1 MANEL
6 ATVQDM
12 KTMAK
17 AIVAS
22 GFAGCKNEDQALTLM
37 LIAQAEGRHPGII
50 ARDYHVIN
58 GRPSL
63 KADTMLARFQ
73 EQGGTVRWNCL
84 TNERAEAVFSH
95 KRGGELTIDWD
106 IQRAK
111 QAGVYDSN
119 PNWKKYPRAQ
129 LRSRC
134 ITEGIRSILP
144 GVLCGVYTPE
154 EIADMDTGPR
164 TPDYSIHD
172 SQPTANATP
181 KEAVDAIKNA
191 PAGSDKGEATEEHR
205 EQFVNYLQTAF
216 AAIGD
221 AVREVVEC
229 HGYNSID
236 EVHPKDFRPIMRAV
250 KELMPKK

>member
-1 MANEL
+1 MGSEI

-84 TNERAEAVFSH
+84 TNERAEAVFTH
-95 KRGGELTIDWD
+95 KSGGELTIDWD

-111 QAGVYDSN
+111 AAGVYESN

-134 ITEGIRSILP
+134 ITEGIRSVLP
-144 GVLCGVYTPE
+144 GVLCGTYTPE
-154 EIADMDTGPR
+154 EIADMDETTR
-164 TPDYSIHD
+164 TPDYSVHEVAPAPQ
-172 SQPTANATP
+172 SQP
-181 KEAVDAIKNA
+181 
-191 PAGSDKGEATEEHR
+191 EATEENRPAFETFMRNAHGKIGQAAV
-205 EQFVNYLQTAF
+205 EVLQA
-216 AAIGD
+216 
-221 AVREVVEC
+221 
-229 HGYNSID
+229 HGYSELEI
-236 EVHPKDFRPIMRAV
+236 VKPCDFRKIMKAV
-250 KELMPKK
+250 NELLPK

>member
-1 MANEL
+1 MGSEI

-95 KRGGELTIDWD
+95 KSGGELTIDWD

-144 GVLCGVYTPE
+144 GVLCGTYTPE
-154 EIADMDTGPR
+154 EIADMEEGPR
-164 TPDYSIHD
+164 TPDYSVHG
-172 SQPTANATP
+172 SQPPADATASDAVNALKT
-181 KEAVDAIKNA
+181 AQR
-191 PAGSDKGEATEEHR
+191 EATEENR
-205 EQFVNYLQTAF
+205 PQFVEYLQNVI
-216 AAIGD
+216 AIYPDG
-221 AVREVVEC
+221 VKEIVEG
-229 HGYNSID
+229 HGYESLD
-236 EVHPKDFRPIMRAV
+236 SVSPKDFRSIMQAA
-250 KELMPKK
+250 KELMHKK